1 MRSLTDKIE
10 KYLRVLIERS
20 GNDEVEIQRIE
31 LAETFQC
38 APSQITYVLGTRFTL
53 DEGFVTES
61 KRGGR
66 GFIKIRKLP
75 IRDLTDR
82 TGISQAQAEEIIKG
96 LHANGFLTSREAVL
110 LRAIVC
116 RDVLDLAVDDRDY
129 IRYRILNAVMNFI
142 EGMEG

>member
-10 KYLRVLIERS
+10 KYLKVLIERS

-53 DEGFVTES
+53 DEGFITES

-75 IRDLTDR
+75 MRDLTAR
-82 TGISQAQAEEIIKG
+82 SGINQVQAEEIIKG
-96 LHANGFLTSREAVL
+96 LQGNGFLTSREAVI
-110 LRAIVC
+110 LRTIVC

-129 IRYRILNAVMNFI
+129 IRYCILNAVMNLI
-142 EGMEG
+142 EGEG

>member
-53 DEGFVTES
+53 DEGFITES

-75 IRDLTDR
+75 MRDLTDQS
-82 TGISQAQAEEIIKG
+82 GISQAQAEEIIMG
-96 LHANGFLTSREAVL
+96 LHANRFLTNREAVL
-110 LRAIVC
+110 LRTIVC

-129 IRYRILNAVMNFI
+129 IRCRILNAVMNII